1 MTITQFLNRAAA
13 TQIKL
18 FLSNSEVRKLVKLS
32 TSSPSLDSSGELPGK
47 GKKGGILG
55 HLFIVCLGDNVILM
69 LVDLI
74 YL

>member
-18 FLSNSEVRKLVKLS
+18 LSNSEVRKLVKLS